1 MIQKYASKYKDK
13 NPKNDDNCNEKPKK
27 WFQKK
32 VGKCFINS
40 EAWLKTKESLFHIK
54 KFSI

>member
-32 VGKCFINS
+32 LENALLTVK
-40 EAWLKTKESLFHIK
+40 HD
-54 KFSI
+54 